1 MNNWSPA
8 HYRTISARYCF
19 MVYIVTLSYASDK
32 VVHVVKL
39 YLTGYSLSSGLGA
52 FMFKFRN
59 QPVHHAENRDDSDF
73 ALHPIMVLSSFRIPV
88 VILDISDVVERTTQ
102 STARV

>member
-8 HYRTISARYCF
+8 LYRTISARYCF

-52 FMFKFRN
+52 FMYR
-59 QPVHHAENRDDSDF
+59 F
-73 ALHPIMVLSSFRIPV
+73 ALINLELFSNYVPSIKMVARCQIVYSCLL
-88 VILDISDVVERTTQ
+88 ILWL
-102 STARV
+102 